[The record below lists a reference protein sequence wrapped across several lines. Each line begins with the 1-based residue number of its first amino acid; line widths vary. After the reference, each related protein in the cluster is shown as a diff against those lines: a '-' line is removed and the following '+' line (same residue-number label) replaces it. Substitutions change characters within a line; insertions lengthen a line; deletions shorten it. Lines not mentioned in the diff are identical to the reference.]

1 MKSPECAVDAS
12 PGVTRALASLLRL
25 NRWQSS
31 RAEVEMTFLVR
42 LLISAAALFLAARVV
57 PGIRLGA
64 GDRLHTPS
72 DWMTLLVVAVIFG
85 VVNAVVWPVVFW
97 LTLPVTLATLGLFV
111 LVINALMFLL
121 TSRITGA
128 LGLGFRVDGF
138 VPAFAGALVMSIVSL
153 LLNYSLAANW

>member
-1 MKSPECAVDAS
+1 MA
-12 PGVTRALASLLRL
+12 
-25 NRWQSS
+25 
-31 RAEVEMTFLVR
+31 FLVR
-42 LLISAAALFLAARVV
+42 LLMSAAALFVAARVV
-57 PGIRLGA
+57 PGIRLGV
-64 GDRLHTPS
+64 GDRLNTPS

-97 LTLPVTLATLGLFV
+97 LTLPLTLATIGLFV
-111 LVINALMFLL
+111 LVMNALMFML

-153 LLNYSLAANW
+153 LLSYFLAANW